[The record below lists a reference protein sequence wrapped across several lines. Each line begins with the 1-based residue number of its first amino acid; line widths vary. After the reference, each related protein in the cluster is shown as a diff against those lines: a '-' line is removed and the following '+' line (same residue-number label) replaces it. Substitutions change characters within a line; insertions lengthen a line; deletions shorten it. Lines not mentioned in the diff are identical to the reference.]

1 MAHAF
6 PAERS
11 ESRDHV
17 GSDLAGS
24 KIATRAGGAGRVS
37 KQHFLRNCNITQ
49 QEAERV
55 PRPIGDSSSSGYCPQ
70 CRSSP
75 GSVRSPAPLSGVVHP
90 GSARFITPARRWL
103 PPDLRSAVFHRRSRS
118 RLCGPELDFDGLP
131 WARTMALLMRPPS
144 NIPPDA
150 GRADLLS
157 GDLLRRFR
165 AGSQVAGGKSD
176 RESNGFSYARRA
188 LLLRAAW
195 RSSRSDRLAAL
206 VGLSPCGGKRLAIR
220 RLSAAQRVA

>member
-1 MAHAF
+1 M
-6 PAERS
+6 
-11 ESRDHV
+11 
-17 GSDLAGS
+17 
-24 KIATRAGGAGRVS
+24 
-37 KQHFLRNCNITQ
+37 
-49 QEAERV
+49 
-55 PRPIGDSSSSGYCPQ
+55 
-70 CRSSP
+70 
-75 GSVRSPAPLSGVVHP
+75 RSPAPFSGVVHP

-103 PPDLRSAVFHRRSRS
+103 PPDLRSADFQRRSRS

-150 GRADLLS
+150 GRTDLLS

-220 RLSAAQRVA
+220 RTSAAQQADKHATCDPPLFSGAAGRLTNKLRASGSPPLIPKHGPACERTCTKFLSCAPG